1 MEANLCTREEGEYM
15 EKDGGGY
22 SGMITI
28 IAVVEP
34 AAGRT
39 G

>member
-1 MEANLCTREEGEYM
+1 MEAMLGTRKEGEYM
-15 EKDGGGY
+15 EKDGGSY
-22 SGMITI
+22 TGMITI

>member
-1 MEANLCTREEGEYM
+1 MEATLCTREEGIYM
-15 EKDGGGY
+15 EKDGGSY
-22 SGMITI
+22 TGMITI